1 MIALIYKPI
10 AYLNIKLSNG
20 SKQKFDLDIKVPLLI
35 SLLISLLFLGLN
47 YYDDSINIFGKSN
60 NLLSPII
67 SFYQAMPG
75 FYIAALAA
83 IATFPSASMNKCMP
97 EPTPYLLI
105 DQDVEDKSSNRDYLS
120 RRRFLC
126 YMFAYLAFIS
136 IVFFFIAIGLNF
148 TYSTV
153 FFEVADWV
161 FLLTY
166 FINCIIVFFII
177 LQSIFITFLGLW
189 YLGHRIHL
197 NDNSDD
203 EE

>member
-1 MIALIYKPI
+1 MIDLIYRPI
-10 AYLNIKLSNG
+10 AYLSIKLSDG
-20 SKQKFDLDIKVPLLI
+20 SSQKFDLDIKIPFYIALGISIILI
-35 SLLISLLFLGLN
+35 ILN
-47 YYDDSINIFGKSN
+47 YFDNSINIFGKEN

-83 IATFPSASMNKCMP
+83 IATFPSASMNKAMP

-105 DQDVEDKSSNRDYLS
+105 DSKLEDKSTNRDYLS

-136 IVFFFIAIGLNF
+136 IIFFFIAIIFNYAYSFSLLNLSELLFIAGYF
-148 TYSTV
+148 TSCLIV
-153 FFEVADWV
+153 S
-161 FLLTY
+161 
-166 FINCIIVFFII
+166 FIV
-177 LQSIFITFLGLW
+177 LQTIFITFLGLW

-197 NDNSDD
+197 NDNCD
-203 EE
+203 ED